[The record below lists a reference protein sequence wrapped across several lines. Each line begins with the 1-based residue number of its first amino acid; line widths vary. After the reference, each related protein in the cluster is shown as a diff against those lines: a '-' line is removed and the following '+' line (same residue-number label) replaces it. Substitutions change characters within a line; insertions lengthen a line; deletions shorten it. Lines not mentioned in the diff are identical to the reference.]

1 MRRICWLGIVVIPVV
16 AVAMATPALAQEPP
30 GGPGQQGAAASAPGG
45 RGGAAGGR
53 GGAAAAPAPAGGGQ
67 EGQELSVVD
76 NEVEQALWFLRV
88 GDVADIDFYSI
99 GSSKPIRMANPTG
112 QGAGNPLIIY
122 FYSFTPKKLAPN
134 QKAPL
139 MVFNHGGVR
148 SHFDLTY
155 VHIIRELM
163 AQGYVVVAPEY
174 RGSTGY
180 GAQYYNQ
187 IDYGGAEID
196 DVHDV
201 RNWAVANLAHVDPER
216 VGIMGW
222 SHGGYITLLNIFR
235 WPHDYKVAYAGC
247 PVSDLVM
254 RMGYK
259 SQGYRDTFASFIGK
273 QAEDNPMEYRRRS
286 PVFHAAELDTPLLV
300 HSNTIDEDV
309 NVMEVQHL
317 IEALKANGKTFEY
330 KIYENAPGGHHFNR
344 IDTPLARESRQE
356 IYGFLAKYL
365 KP

>member
-1 MRRICWLGIVVIPVV
+1 MKKIFLFGMLITFLSAISVVDLT
-16 AVAMATPALAQEPP
+16 A
-30 GGPGQQGAAASAPGG
+30 QQGPNAPA
-45 RGGAAGGR
+45 RRGAAGGTSSD
-53 GGAAAAPAPAGGGQ
+53 AEPSPARVSESQMQQLA
-67 EGQELSVVD
+67 VVD
-76 NEVEQALWFLRV
+76 NEVEQALWALRV
-88 GDVADIDFYSI
+88 GDVANVDFFSI
-99 GSSKPIRMANPTG
+99 ASSKPIRMSNSTG
-112 QGAGNPLIIY
+112 QGAGNPLIIH
-122 FYSFTPKKLAPN
+122 FYTFTPKKLAEG

-139 MVFNHGGVR
+139 LVFNHGGVR

-163 AQGYVVVAPEY
+163 QQGYVVVAPEY

-187 IDYGGAEID
+187 IDYGGAEVD
-196 DVHDV
+196 DVHDA
-201 RNWAVANLAHVDPER
+201 RNWAVANLPHADASR

-235 WPHDYKVAYAGC
+235 WPHDYNVAYAGC

-259 SQGYRDTFASFIGK
+259 GQGYRNTFAEFIGK
-273 QAEDNPMEYRRRS
+273 QAEDNPMEFRRRS

-300 HSNTIDEDV
+300 HTNTNDEDV
-309 NVMEVQHL
+309 NVMEVEHL
-317 IEALKANGKTFEY
+317 IDSLKANQKKFEY
-330 KIYENAPGGHHFNR
+330 KIYDNAPGGHHFNR
-344 IDTPLARESRQE
+344 IDTALAVASRKE
-356 IYGFLAKYL
+356 IYAYLGRYL